1 MVNLP
6 LCLWLTI
13 ALFLRCFLNLFLF
26 SVFYSLFFYRTPL
39 QPLSWLRS
47 IVNDNLYS
55 LRQTL
60 TFYSN
65 ITLLAKTLSLETEIR
80 EQSRENRGESREH
93 KG

>member
-1 MVNLP
+1 M
-6 LCLWLTI
+6 

-65 ITLLAKTLSLETEIR
+65 ITLLAKTLSPEESILETELR